1 MPLHRAQQLFG
12 QPGRIK
18 YVLVSNRGGDISGAA
33 LTNQV
38 VRTLRPALAPLHL
51 QANKTKADTLKL
63 ADATGSAFMSM
74 FTTFGSF
81 SIAAGILLIFLI
93 FIMLASERRAE
104 LGIARAVGTRQ
115 RNLVQ
120 MFLFEGVAY
129 DVLAAAVGALLGVV
143 IAYLMVLA
151 IAGAFDQT
159 SGFHITYSVTS
170 RTVIVSYALGVLLTF
185 AVVTAS
191 AWRVS
196 RMNIVTA
203 IRNLPEPPS
212 RKQPRNALAA
222 RARRGRARGAA
233 HRLRHQ
239 RQERDHP
246 RIRRLTARHGARARV
261 RAAGSSQPSGAHV
274 AGLALVAWFV
284 LPMGRWLFGTL
295 SVNFSIFILSGIMIV
310 LGASWTLMYNADLL
324 LAALSRTLGRIRALA
339 PVLKMSMAY
348 PLRNRFR
355 TGVTLAMFTLVV
367 FTLVTG
373 ATTTT
378 SFVNGVNDLGTYGG
392 GFDVR
397 ATIAPTRPI
406 SEHAGRPAAGAGHRR
421 GRLPRRLGAVV
432 HAGQGA
438 PGRHRRALC
447 GLRRARARL
456 GVPHPHHLRP
466 LRARVRV
473 QVRRPGVAR
482 AERP

>member
-1 MPLHRAQQLFG
+1 
-12 QPGRIK
+12 
-18 YVLVSNRGGDISGAA
+18 
-33 LTNQV
+33 
-38 VRTLRPALAPLHL
+38 
-51 QANKTKADTLKL
+51 
-63 ADATGSAFMSM
+63 
-74 FTTFGSF
+74 
-81 SIAAGILLIFLI
+81 
-93 FIMLASERRAE
+93 
-104 LGIARAVGTRQ
+104 
-115 RNLVQ
+115 
-120 MFLFEGVAY
+120 
-129 DVLAAAVGALLGVV
+129 
-143 IAYLMVLA
+143 MVLA

-212 RKQPRNALAA
+212 RKQPRNRWLLGLAGVVLGALLIASGISAKNAITLGFGVSLLVMGLVPVSERLGAPSRAA
-222 RARRGRARGAA
+222 R
-233 HRLRHQ
+233 
-239 RQERDHP
+239 
-246 RIRRLTARHGARARV
+246 T
-261 RAAGSSQPSGAHV
+261 V

-339 PVLKMSMAY
+339 PRAQDVDGLPAAQ
-348 PLRNRFR
+348 PVPDGRHP
-355 TGVTLAMFTLVV
+355 AMFTLVV

-406 SEHAGRPAAGAGHRR
+406 PNMRAALRQAPGIDAADFR
-421 GRLPRRLGAVV
+421 VV
-432 HAGQGA
+432 SAQSFMPA
-438 PGRHRRALC
+438 PGRVPGTCYGDAA
-447 GLRRARARL
+447 ARASSAKRT
-456 GVPHPHHLRP
+456 PRCS
-466 LRARVRV
+466 
-473 QVRRPGVAR
+473 
-482 AERP
+482 